1 MRTDFD
7 AVVVGG
13 GPAGTCFARKAAE
26 GGMRVLVI
34 EKKKDFGTPVRCGEG
49 LSERWNQVLGL
60 RISDADLGARMTG
73 AAVFA
78 PNGKKI
84 VLANDQTTGYVLER
98 KLFDKRLALEAGRAG
113 ATLLPK
119 SLAIGLAKEGG
130 KAVGVRVL
138 HDGIETVFRAPLI
151 VSAEGMEAK
160 IAREAG
166 FECRYDPYD
175 VDACVEYEMVGVKC
189 EPVIELWFGNKA
201 APRGYVWVF
210 PKGGDYAN
218 VGIGVGGS
226 TDADPKKL
234 LDEFIEAHP
243 ERFGEASVVEVKGGV
258 ISVGAP
264 IKKMTSDGFMVVGTA
279 AHQVDPIH
287 GGGMGLAIQAGYIAA
302 KHALK
307 AFESGDYSDAALS
320 GYEEE
325 WRGLEEE
332 KLGKRL
338 KLRHVIEKLS
348 DDDFNHVF
356 NETRPEDLD
365 AVLNGHFKG
374 LAARMVLKRPSLLK
388 VLKVLM

>member
-7 AVVVGG
+7 AIVVGG
-13 GPAGTCFARKAAE
+13 GPAGTSFARKAAE
-26 GGMRVLVI
+26 GGMNVLVI
-34 EKKKDFGTPVRCGEG
+34 EKKKDFGVPVRCGEG
-49 LSERWNQVLGL
+49 FSERWNQVLEMNV
-60 RISDADLGARMTG
+60 SDADLGARMKG

-84 VLANDQTTGYVLER
+84 VLVNDQTTGYVLER
-98 KLFDKRLALEAGRAG
+98 KMFDKRLALEAGRAG

-119 SLAIGLAKEGG
+119 SLAIGLVKEGNKTTG
-130 KAVGVRVL
+130 LRALHEGV
-138 HDGIETVFRAPLI
+138 EKVFKAPLI

-166 FECRYDPYD
+166 FDCKYDPYD

-189 EPVIELWFGNKA
+189 EPLIALWFGNEI

-210 PKGGDYAN
+210 PKGVDYAN

-226 TDADPKKL
+226 TGADPKKL
-234 LDEFIEAHP
+234 LDDFIGNHP
-243 ERFGEASVVEVKGGV
+243 EFFGDATVVEVKGGV

-264 IKKMTSDGFMVVGTA
+264 IKKMTSDGFMVIGTA

-287 GGGMGLAIQAGYIAA
+287 GGGIGLAIEAGLIAA

-320 GYEEE
+320 GYEKE

-356 NETRPEDLD
+356 NETRSKDLD
-365 AVLNGHFKG
+365 EVLNGHFQG
-374 LAARMVLKRPSLLK
+374 LAARIVLKRPSLLK
-388 VLKVLM
+388 VLKVLI